1 MTNKTNIDMVS
12 RRLSAQG
19 INLNDVKN
27 IIKKEYKNEKKIIEI
42 KLKEGEHTNI
52 KMSNDY
58 MLSVITTP
66 NYYDN
71 THKYAVSGIINAAVD
86 FKLDY
91 CDKKSPAEVEEKI
104 KAAKAWLNEVG
115 NGASIVMFYSDAEEN
130 IMNEFAKK
138 DGDWYK
144 VWTVDSSIAK
154 KPIKFNENLLSV
166 KTGVSVPDIKFLIEY
181 FKNELVV

>member
-1 MTNKTNIDMVS
+1 MMNNVNIDTVT
-12 RRLSAQG
+12 RRLSARG
-19 INLNDVKN
+19 TSLNEVKN
-27 IIKKEYKNEKKIIEI
+27 IIKKEYKYEKKIIEK
-42 KLKEGEHTNI
+42 KLKEGEHLNE
-52 KMSNDY
+52 KMSIDY

-66 NYYDN
+66 NHYDN

-91 CDKKSPAEVEEKI
+91 RDKKSPAEVEEKI

-138 DGDWYK
+138 NGDWYK
-144 VWTVDSSIAK
+144 VWTVNSTIAK
-154 KPIKFNENLLSV
+154 NPIKINENLLSV

-181 FKNELVV
+181 FKNELVA